1 LRLISE
7 LPVDGYEA
15 ALDAAMA
22 HPRLR
27 EILDAVARMAFA
39 GWAEY
44 YNSPEWACQT
54 IQREIAIASDLAEET
69 VCLSCGK
76 PIAIDDLW
84 DFRHGGDDRRPRA
97 HRLRRGRLTGFGEGC
112 APVGGFT
119 VARRAARHPSPGCQD
134 LVRAEAVPVG
144 AARRRVDD
152 PLPVLLSE
160 QLAQHV
166 SELGTVADDRLTADT
181 RKRRMHCG

>member
-1 LRLISE
+1 MSPRICGAIEGCDYAARAPALRLISE

-84 DFRHGGDDRRPRA
+84 DFRHGGDDRRPE
-97 HRLRRGRLTGFGEGC
+97 HIDCDEG
-112 APVGGFT
+112 
-119 VARRAARHPSPGCQD
+119 D
-134 LVRAEAVPVG
+134 
-144 AARRRVDD
+144 
-152 PLPVLLSE
+152 
-160 QLAQHV
+160 
-166 SELGTVADDRLTADT
+166 
-181 RKRRMHCG
+181 